1 MPETPHDAA
10 SPLRVVLLAPTVV
23 VGGITTWTRFLLK
36 HNDPDRVAF
45 HVIDTS
51 RLYVALGAPRLGLRG
66 VVLGLWDAVKRF
78 RVLMRAVRRFRPHL
92 VYFTCAPSI
101 GLVARDVPYLVVLKA
116 LGVPTVA
123 HLRGGDIRGFF
134 GGNVLRRLMA
144 RGGLRTCRAIL
155 VITREVERAAREI
168 FGPDRVIYVP
178 NMIDDDVLAGQVEK
192 EIRPAE
198 GAGPIRLLHVAWQAP
213 AKGSLDLVRAIARVQ
228 HDVRCSLVGE
238 AAPENER
245 AIGDLIAS
253 LGVGERIQLVGR
265 KRGRELADLF
275 AGADLFVFPTHSE
288 GFPNVILEAMT
299 YGVPII
305 ASDVGAIGEMI
316 GAGTDDPAGLL
327 LERTA
332 PADPVELAAK
342 IDRLIADH
350 ALRGRLGASG
360 RQRVRAC
367 YLASVV
373 VPQVE
378 ALLEDLARPDGPQG
392 DLHWWGRADDDP

>member
-1 MPETPHDAA
+1 
-10 SPLRVVLLAPTVV
+10 
-23 VGGITTWTRFLLK
+23 
-36 HNDPDRVAF
+36 
-45 HVIDTS
+45 
-51 RLYVALGAPRLGLRG
+51 
-66 VVLGLWDAVKRF
+66 
-78 RVLMRAVRRFRPHL
+78 
-92 VYFTCAPSI
+92 
-101 GLVARDVPYLVVLKA
+101 
-116 LGVPTVA
+116 
-123 HLRGGDIRGFF
+123 
-134 GGNVLRRLMA
+134 
-144 RGGLRTCRAIL
+144 
-155 VITREVERAAREI
+155 
-168 FGPDRVIYVP
+168 
-178 NMIDDDVLAGQVEK
+178 
-192 EIRPAE
+192 
-198 GAGPIRLLHVAWQAP
+198 
-213 AKGSLDLVRAIARVQ
+213 
-228 HDVRCSLVGE
+228 VGE